1 MGFKDIL
8 GSLAPLLGTAIG
20 GPFGAIAVSL
30 IQKHTGMNTESPE
43 ALELE
48 LNKLTPE
55 AVEALKLAEIDF
67 KKFMDDNEI
76 KRDELTVKSQ
86 DSARKMAM
94 ATHLAPQI
102 ALSVIYNIGYFGL
115 LYTYMIVMPKLGI
128 VLASDVQAVVNILIG
143 ILTAEI
149 PRINAFWFGSSFGSK
164 MKDKKGE

>member
-20 GPFGAIAVSL
+20 GPFGMIATSL
-30 IQKHTGMNTESPE
+30 IQKHTGMKTDTPE
-43 ALELE
+43 ALEKE
-48 LNKLTPE
+48 LGKLTPE
-55 AVEALKLAEIDF
+55 AVKTLKLAELEF
-67 KKFMDDNEI
+67 KKFMDDNAI
-76 KRDELTVKSQ
+76 KRDELSVKSQ

-115 LYTYMIVMPKLGI
+115 LYLYMVIMPEKGI

-164 MKDKKGE
+164 IKDKKGK